1 MRGFFFYHIFFLLSL
16 PSPAKYS
23 LRLGTNYAEK
33 HRKENMAEAER
44 QRIFSERA
52 RNGLSYKSSPLL
64 GSARKYQASE
74 KSSLSESFEGPKCYG
89 STRNPL
95 QPQCDVKWIGHV
107 LEETD
112 TLQGVAIK
120 YGVTVR
126 KGVGKIY
133 ILCAFPFIVKLFL
146 RVNSLFITR
155 NTQLMLCYASIRLCY
170 CKFGLCKIS
179 SILEF
184 HPRYIT
190 LILF

>member
-1 MRGFFFYHIFFLLSL
+1 
-16 PSPAKYS
+16 
-23 LRLGTNYAEK
+23 
-33 HRKENMAEAER
+33 MAEAER

-52 RNGLSYKSSPLL
+52 RNGLSCKSSPLL
-64 GSARKYQASE
+64 GSTRKYQASE
-74 KSSLSESFEGPKCYG
+74 KSSLSGSFEGPKCYG

-126 KGVGKIY
+126 KGVGKIH
-133 ILCAFPFIVKLFL
+133 ILCAFHFIVIVKLFL

-155 NTQLMLCYASIRLCY
+155 NTQLIMLCYSSIRLCY
-170 CKFGLCKIS
+170 CIR
-179 SILEF
+179 IV
-184 HPRYIT
+184 
-190 LILF
+190 